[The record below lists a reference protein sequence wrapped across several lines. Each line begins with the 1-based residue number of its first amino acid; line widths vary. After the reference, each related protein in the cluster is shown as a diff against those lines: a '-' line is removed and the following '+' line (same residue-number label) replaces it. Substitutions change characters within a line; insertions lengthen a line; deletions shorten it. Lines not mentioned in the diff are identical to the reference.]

1 MLPEISLNVLDIAQN
16 SIKAGADLVCIKVVR
31 MRAQGSMTLTID
43 DNGCGMSEEQLEH
56 VTDPFFT
63 SRSTRKVGLGVPFL
77 KQAALISGGEF
88 DISSEVG
95 VGTKVYARFNTDHI
109 DCMPLGDINGTI
121 FSLVVMNENL
131 DFVYT
136 YQVDDKEFTLDTRE
150 IREILGDVSFQSN
163 EVSSFLRD
171 YLSENQQEVEQQ

>member
-16 SIKAGADLVCIKVVR
+16 SIKAGANLVEIKVVR
-31 MRAQGSMTLTID
+31 MRDQGTLTLTID
-43 DNGCGMSEEQLEH
+43 DNGCGMNEEQLEH
-56 VTDPFFT
+56 VIDPFFT
-63 SRSTRKVGLGVPFL
+63 SRSTRRVGLGVPFL
-77 KQAALISGGEF
+77 RQAALACEGDFEIT
-88 DISSEVG
+88 SEVG
-95 VGTKVYARFNTDHI
+95 VGTKVYALFNTNHI

-136 YQVDDKEFTLDTRE
+136 YRVDDKEFTLDTRE

-171 YLSENQQEVEQQ
+171 YLSENQSEVEQ